1 MPIRTASIAPQLK
14 KNGAGLHLAMAS
26 RIRSQGA
33 DAPPSEREQA
43 LLDERKSLK
52 TEKAA
57 RAKKAAAPVRKAA
70 VVKVAKPV
78 KVAKVKAPK
87 AEKEPK
93 PAKDAKGAKAKPSR
107 AEKLVKKAG
116 ALEAAKKAERKSSA
130 KA

>member
-26 RIRSQGA
+26 RIRSNGA
-33 DAPPSEREQA
+33 NAAPSEHEQA
-43 LLDERKSLK
+43 LLEERKALK
-52 TEKAA
+52 AEQAA
-57 RAKKAAAPVRKAA
+57 RAEKAAAPVRKA
-70 VVKVAKPV
+70 VVVTAPKPV

-93 PAKDAKGAKAKPSR
+93 AGKDAKGAKAKPSR

-116 ALEAAKKAERKSSA
+116 ALEAAKKAERKSA
-130 KA
+130 KP